1 MSHNLLLI
9 LADPAEGIAVRNLLA
24 AARDG
29 PHHIESVSRWG
40 EALDRLSGQG
50 GKGFAAII
58 VDLFLPD
65 CQGIETFE
73 KVFHASPYTPILI
86 FSRVRDEATARLAVQ
101 RGAHDYLLAER
112 LDEHVLSKALSS
124 TFARATYA
132 AALSFER
139 ERAEV
144 TLNSIGDAV
153 ISTDLA
159 GNITYLN
166 PMAASM
172 TGWSLPDAYGR
183 PLEEVLRIID
193 SDSRES
199 AMNPL
204 ALAIHQ
210 NKTVGL
216 SANCVLIRRDGHESA
231 IEDTAAP
238 IHDRRGQ
245 VIGAVI
251 VFHDVGAARA
261 MSLRMSYL
269 AQHDFLTELPNR
281 MLLSDRL
288 KQAITFARRHVTS
301 LAVLFIDV
309 DHFKRVNDTY
319 GHPIGDELLKSI
331 AQRLTA
337 CVRSSDTVSRQ
348 GGDEF
353 LVLLTEVARAD
364 DAALS
369 AQKILEAL
377 SASHRIAHR
386 DVHVT
391 VSIGIGVYPD
401 DGTDAQTLL
410 KNADAALFQAKA
422 LGRRQ
427 HQFCT
432 PPKRSAPRGTELREA
447 VSQK

>member
-1 MSHNLLLI
+1 
-9 LADPAEGIAVRNLLA
+9 
-24 AARDG
+24 
-29 PHHIESVSRWG
+29 
-40 EALDRLSGQG
+40 
-50 GKGFAAII
+50 
-58 VDLFLPD
+58 
-65 CQGIETFE
+65 
-73 KVFHASPYTPILI
+73 
-86 FSRVRDEATARLAVQ
+86 
-101 RGAHDYLLAER
+101 
-112 LDEHVLSKALSS
+112 
-124 TFARATYA
+124 
-132 AALSFER
+132 
-139 ERAEV
+139 
-144 TLNSIGDAV
+144 
-153 ISTDLA
+153 
-159 GNITYLN
+159 
-166 PMAASM
+166 
-172 TGWSLPDAYGR
+172 
-183 PLEEVLRIID
+183 
-193 SDSRES
+193 
-199 AMNPL
+199 MNPL